1 MPIPGCADGRPPVCH
16 MSIAGVRPNRT
27 SRRICPMCALSG
39 HTKVDEPG
47 KVMAERAR
55 FEYERLYRVNAQ
67 AVYAYCLRRTTTD
80 EAKDAM
86 ADVFVVAWRR
96 FEDMPKG
103 DEALPWLYG
112 VAKNVL
118 SDKQRSARRRDRL
131 FARAASDFEA
141 AVPGPEVQIVRKSE
155 HEAVVA
161 ALGRLPEKDREI
173 ILLVEWEGLSREKV
187 AEMMYLSRSAID
199 KRMARA
205 YKRMAKSFG
214 ARNEDVR
221 TPPVT
226 VEEGGEA

>member
-1 MPIPGCADGRPPVCH
+1 MF
-16 MSIAGVRPNRT
+16 
-27 SRRICPMCALSG
+27 ALSG
-39 HTKVDEPG
+39 HTKVDEPE
-47 KVMAERAR
+47 KAMADKAQ
-55 FEYERLYRVNAQ
+55 FEYEQLYRAHAH

-103 DEALPWLYG
+103 DGALPWLYG
-112 VAKNVL
+112 VARNVL

-131 FARAASDFEA
+131 FVRAVSNFEA
-141 AVPGPEVQIVRKSE
+141 SVPGPEAQIVRRSE
-155 HEAVVA
+155 HEDVIS

-173 ILLVEWEGLSREKV
+173 VLLVQWEGISREKV

-199 KRMARA
+199 KRIAKA
-205 YKRMAKSFG
+205 YERMAKSLG
-214 ARNEDVR
+214 ARIQDVR

-226 VEEGGEA
+226 IEEGGKA

>member
-1 MPIPGCADGRPPVCH
+1 V
-16 MSIAGVRPNRT
+16 
-27 SRRICPMCALSG
+27 
-39 HTKVDEPG
+39 VDELG
-47 KVMAERAR
+47 MVMSDSSR
-55 FEYERLYRVNAQ
+55 FEYENLYRVHAQ

-96 FEDMPKG
+96 FDVVPKG
-103 DEALPWLYG
+103 DGALPWLYG

-131 FARAASDFEA
+131 FVRAVSNFEP
-141 AVPGPEVQIVRKSE
+141 AVPGPEAQIVRKSE
-155 HEAVVA
+155 HEAVVS

-199 KRMARA
+199 KRIARA
-205 YKRMAKSFG
+205 YGRMAKSLG
-214 ARNEDVR
+214 VRIEDVR

>member
-1 MPIPGCADGRPPVCH
+1 M
-16 MSIAGVRPNRT
+16 
-27 SRRICPMCALSG
+27 
-39 HTKVDEPG
+39 
-47 KVMAERAR
+47 
-55 FEYERLYRVNAQ
+55 
-67 AVYAYCLRRTTTD
+67 
-80 EAKDAM
+80 
-86 ADVFVVAWRR
+86 
-96 FEDMPKG
+96 
-103 DEALPWLYG
+103 
-112 VAKNVL
+112 
-118 SDKQRSARRRDRL
+118 
-131 FARAASDFEA
+131 
-141 AVPGPEVQIVRKSE
+141 RKSE

>member
-16 MSIAGVRPNRT
+16 VNIARAGFT
-27 SRRICPMCALSG
+27 LTYRRICPMGAVSG
-39 HTKVDEPG
+39 HTRVDEPG
-47 KVMAERAR
+47 KVMAARAPR
-55 FEYERLYRVNAQ
+55 EYERLYRDHAQ

-96 FEDMPKG
+96 FEAVPKG
-103 DEALPWLYG
+103 DGALPWLYG
-112 VAKNVL
+112 VSKNVL
-118 SDKQRSARRRDRL
+118 SDRQRSARRRDRL
-131 FARAASDFEA
+131 FVKAVSNFEA
-141 AVPGPEVQIVRKSE
+141 AVPGPEAQIVRRSE

-161 ALGRLPEKDREI
+161 ALGRLPEIDREI

-187 AEMMYLSRSAID
+187 AEMMFLSRSAID

-205 YKRMAKSFG
+205 YKRMATTLG
-214 ARNEDVR
+214 GVNQDVR

-226 VEEGGEA
+226 IKEGGEA

>member
-1 MPIPGCADGRPPVCH
+1 MAD
-16 MSIAGVRPNRT
+16 
-27 SRRICPMCALSG
+27 
-39 HTKVDEPG
+39 
-47 KVMAERAR
+47 RAQL
-55 FEYERLYRVNAQ
+55 EYERLYRIHAQ

-96 FEDMPKG
+96 FEVMPKG
-103 DEALPWLYG
+103 DGALPWLYT

-131 FARAASDFEA
+131 FVKAVSDFEA
-141 AVPGPEVQIVRKSE
+141 AVPGPEAQIVRKSE
-155 HEAVVA
+155 HEAVVS
-161 ALGRLPEKDREI
+161 ALGRLPERDREM

-199 KRMARA
+199 KRMSRA
-205 YKRMAKSFG
+205 YERLAKSLG
-214 ARNEDVR
+214 ARSQDVR

-226 VEEGGEA
+226 LEEGGEA